1 MDRRAEAC
9 GASFL
14 PSLPSF
20 QFLSSAFRT
29 DSLVLAICAPLAGLI
44 DVETRLR
51 RKGRRGNPKRK
62 RTQELKN
69 QECRDADLDARLLV
83 ILEFLTAVLDQS
95 MVIKDREVVLVVSG
109 QRSYS

>member
-29 DSLVLAICAPLAGLI
+29 DSLVLAICAPFTGLI
-44 DVETRLR
+44 YGETRLR
-51 RKGRRGNPKRK
+51 RKGQRGNPKSWSSLPAMSASI
-62 RTQELKN
+62 LKGCDFCGLVGN
-69 QECRDADLDARLLV
+69 RGCRFQTVETFDPIDDH
-83 ILEFLTAVLDQS
+83 
-95 MVIKDREVVLVVSG
+95 
-109 QRSYS
+109 